1 MNPFFI
7 TIDTEGDNLWANP
20 SLVQTNNLK
29 TLPKFQSLC
38 DKFSYKPIYLTNW
51 ECVNDDFFVNYFK
64 EIQNDSKCEIG
75 MHLHAWNNPPLNN
88 KVITSNPQPFLVEYD
103 LEVMKTKI
111 STITN
116 ILEDKFEKDLV
127 SHRAGRW
134 AVNTKYLDILTDLNY
149 KIDCSYTPY
158 VNWSNLSLD
167 YKNAGINYSHIRN
180 KIYNYQF
187 KNKELKLLPTTIIE
201 NPDFFKIQKLLPS
214 SMIFDK
220 LIGKV
225 QTKHIWL
232 RPNGKNLNQM
242 LKLVDYSVINNFE
255 YIMFILHSSELMEAG
270 SPTFPNKRSIRKL
283 YSDLE
288 CLFEYINDKYVGV
301 TFRDYLIKK

>member
-20 SLVQTNNLK
+20 SLIQTNNLK

-38 DKFSYKPIYLTNW
+38 EKFNYKPIYLTNW
-51 ECVNDDFFVNYFK
+51 ECTNNDFFVNYFK
-64 EIQNDSKCEIG
+64 EVQDDNKCEIG

-88 KVITSNPQPFLVEYD
+88 QATTNNPQPFLVEYD

-167 YKNAGINYSHIRN
+167 YKNARIDYSHIRN
-180 KIYNYQF
+180 TKYNHSLDG
-187 KNKELKLLPTTIIE
+187 KGMMLLPTTIIE

-214 SMIFDK
+214 SIIFDK
-220 LIGKV
+220 LIGKM
-225 QTKHIWL
+225 QPKHIWL
-232 RPNGKNLNQM
+232 RPNGKNLKQM
-242 LKLVDYSVINNFE
+242 LKLVDYSVTNNFE
-255 YIMFILHSSELMEAG
+255 YIMFILHSSELMDAG
-270 SPTFPNKRSIRKL
+270 SPTFPNKRSISKL

-288 CLFEYINDKYVGV
+288 SLFEYIHDKYVGE
-301 TFRDYLIKK
+301 TFRNYLIKK